1 MEWWFYMPIVMWSGF
16 ALVLGLI
23 VGSFLNVLVARL
35 PHEKSIVWPSSR
47 CFSCFQK
54 IRLFDNL
61 PILGYLRLRGKCRH
75 CGVPY
80 SARYLWVEIGTGVAF
95 LAIFLLDI
103 VVNPPRMPGVQM
115 TVVGASA
122 LPSGAAFGLFFY
134 HAFLVACLIAAAA
147 IDAEHRIIPP
157 IIPYTG
163 VFVGIV
169 GGALMPWPW
178 PAAWPVAQGAA
189 NFIPPGEPW
198 TLPEHWGKIPSGVQP
213 WPFWG
218 PTFAFAPPGSFQMGL
233 LNGVL
238 GALAGSFVVRVVK
251 WLFEVGFG
259 KEALGLGDADL
270 LMMAGAF
277 LGWQIAVLS
286 LFVGAFTALA
296 LKIPELLA
304 GLLGRSTVER
314 ELPFGPGL
322 ALGVVVTWLAWP
334 WLGAR
339 VQVVFFDATMFGMVG
354 GIMVVGMLS
363 AGLLLRRKEDEP
375 APPAAAP

>member
-1 MEWWFYMPIVMWSGF
+1 MPIVMWSVF

-47 CFSCFQK
+47 CFSCFKK
-54 IRLFDNL
+54 IRFFDNM
-61 PILGYLRLRGKCRH
+61 PILGYLRLRGKCRF

-80 SARYLWVEIGTGVAF
+80 SARYLWVEVGTGLAF
-95 LAIFLLDI
+95 LVLFLLDV
-103 VVNPPRMPGVQM
+103 VVNLHGLPGVQM
-115 TVVGASA
+115 KVVGASPLPPGPAIA
-122 LPSGAAFGLFFY
+122 LFLY

-147 IDAEHRIIPP
+147 IDAEHRVIPP
-157 IIPYTG
+157 LIPYTG
-163 VFVGIV
+163 VLVGIV
-169 GGALMPWPW
+169 GGALMPWPF
-178 PAAWPVAQGAA
+178 PHAAAAA
-189 NFIPPGEPW
+189 NVIPAGNPW
-198 TLPEHWGKIPSGVQP
+198 TLPEYWGKIPMGAQP

-218 PTFAFAPPGSFQMGL
+218 PTFSFAPPGSLQMGL

-286 LFVGAFTALA
+286 LFMGACAALV
-296 LKIPELLA
+296 LKLPGLLA
-304 GLLGRSTVER
+304 SLAGKDVDH

-322 ALGVVVTWLAWP
+322 ALGVVVSWLSWP

-339 VQVVFFDATMFGMVG
+339 MQFVFFDTTVLGVVVV
-354 GIMVVGMLS
+354 IMVVGMLA
-363 AGLLLRRKEDEP
+363 AGLLLRRPEPEP
-375 APPAAAP
+375 AETAPTP